1 MSICFTRVPIGGLG
15 EPNIYHDLGVFYKNV
30 GILLGSF
37 QREKNGLADTHLYGF
52 QSAGTAIDQ
61 PREVI
66 QKLLYHHLMYFT
78 RIGDFTWRMSD
89 CEELVGVTRG

>member
-1 MSICFTRVPIGGLG
+1 MIYTIKFNKVATKTLSSPIFYGG
-15 EPNIYHDLGVFYKNV
+15 N
-30 GILLGSF
+30 LLGSF